1 MSVAPPFIVF
11 RCDASTAIGTGHVR
25 RCLSLAAALR
35 ALGARC
41 AFVVRATDVDAAA
54 MIRGAGFEA
63 LLLPRLD
70 RPAAASG
77 PGSRGTHRDWLGTT
91 PRQDATDTLQALA
104 SAGGVAPDWVLA
116 DHYAIDAEWHDTVR
130 SALHCRM
137 AAIDDLADRSLHV
150 DLLIDHNLH
159 PDHRGRYAGCIGA
172 STRILGGPRF
182 ALLGPAYAA
191 LMPRQLGDAVESL
204 GIFMGGVDAD
214 DLASLALQAC
224 RDHARFAGE
233 IEIVAAGTSLHL
245 DKLREQVSR
254 YPRTRL
260 SVDLPDLAA
269 FLVRHDLQIGAGG
282 GASWERCRAGAPM
295 LILQVASNQQ
305 GVVSELVRA
314 GAAAKLPE
322 GQVPT
327 PMTVGRAVAEL
338 MADAP
343 RRHALAG
350 RARELVDGLGAHRV
364 AVALMADRLELRA
377 ATADD
382 ADRSFTWRNDPS
394 TRRHSRD
401 TRELD
406 PVQHR
411 VWWQAAV
418 KDPARRL
425 FIAHVG
431 DRDVG
436 VLRLDIL
443 DTQAEVSIYLDPAL
457 TGLGMGPRLLRAGQQ
472 WVRRHAKLER
482 LIATILPANRA
493 SARAFIDAGFVFQ
506 DPLWVWPAGPPAA
519 VSAPE
524 RSGDA

>member
-11 RCDASTAIGTGHVR
+11 RCDASTAMGTGHVR
-25 RCLSLAAALR
+25 RCLSLATALH

-41 AFVVRATDVDAAA
+41 AFVVRTTDLDTAA
-54 MIRGAGFEA
+54 MIQGAGFEA
-63 LLLPRLD
+63 FLLPSLD
-70 RPAAASG
+70 GHGHARG
-77 PGSRGTHRDWLGTT
+77 PGSDAPHRDWLGTT
-91 PRQDATDTLQALA
+91 PRQDAADTLQAVA
-104 SAGGVAPDWVLA
+104 RAGGAKPDWVVA

-130 SALHCRM
+130 SALQCRM
-137 AAIDDLADRSLHV
+137 AAIDDLADRSLDV

-159 PDHRGRYAGCIGA
+159 PDHRGRYASCIGA

-182 ALLGPAYAA
+182 ALLGPAYAG
-191 LMPRQLGDAVESL
+191 LIPRQLGDAVDSL

-214 DLASLALQAC
+214 DLASLALLAC
-224 RDHARFAGE
+224 RDHARFMGD
-233 IEIVAAGTSLHL
+233 IEIVATGTSLHL
-245 DKLREQVSR
+245 DKLRELTSR

-260 SVDLPDLAA
+260 SIDLPDLAA

-295 LILQVASNQQ
+295 LILQVAANQQ

-314 GAAAKLPE
+314 GAAATLPE

-338 MADAP
+338 IADSS
-343 RRHALAG
+343 RRHALSG
-350 RARELVDGLGAHRV
+350 RARDLVDGLGAHRV
-364 AVALMADRLELRA
+364 AVALMADGLELRA

-382 ADRSFTWRNDPS
+382 ADQSFAWRNDPS

-401 TRELD
+401 PRELD
-406 PVQHR
+406 PGQHR
-411 VWWQAAV
+411 SWWQAAV

-436 VLRLDIL
+436 VLRLDIQ
-443 DTQAEVSIYLDPAL
+443 DIQAEVSIYLDPAL
-457 TGLGMGPRLLRAGQQ
+457 TGLGMGPWLLRAAQQ

-482 LIATILPANRA
+482 LVATILPANRA

-506 DPLWVWPAGPPAA
+506 DPLWVWPVRPPAA
-519 VSAPE
+519 STGTNSRGA
-524 RSGDA
+524 